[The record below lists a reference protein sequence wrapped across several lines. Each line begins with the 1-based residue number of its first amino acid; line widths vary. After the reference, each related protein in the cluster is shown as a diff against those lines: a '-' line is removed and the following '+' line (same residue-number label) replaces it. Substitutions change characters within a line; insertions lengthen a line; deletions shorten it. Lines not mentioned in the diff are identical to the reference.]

1 MDLNH
6 VIARDKS
13 VLDVKSFLRVN
24 PDVEITETHLL
35 MACKLNNGAMFP
47 VLMEHGGKPSE
58 VHLNTARSIPN
69 RNIERQ
75 CEIALGL

>member
-1 MDLNH
+1 MDLTH

-24 PDVEITETHLL
+24 PDVEITGTHLL

-47 VLMEHGGKPSE
+47 VLVKHGGKTIGSTFEHCTFDPKPK
-58 VHLNTARSIPN
+58 H
-69 RNIERQ
+69 
-75 CEIALGL
+75 